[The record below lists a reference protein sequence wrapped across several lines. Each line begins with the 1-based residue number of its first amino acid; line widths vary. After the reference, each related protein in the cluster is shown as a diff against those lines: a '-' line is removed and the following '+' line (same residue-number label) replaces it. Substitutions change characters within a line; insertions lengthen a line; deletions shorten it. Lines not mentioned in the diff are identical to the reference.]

1 MRIKPMFSKNTGLST
16 RKMNLNIFLQ
26 QRRLDK
32 VEEYTT
38 STTVLSTLRLD
49 ERLGEGGFWK
59 LYHLWQPFFLF
70 LILGQVDFPDL
81 PASGFVLEHAVKLGK
96 KSNVCSPG

>member
-1 MRIKPMFSKNTGLST
+1 MFSKNTGLST
-16 RKMNLNIFLQ
+16 RKMNLNIFQ

-49 ERLGEGGFWK
+49 EPLGEGGVWI
-59 LYHLWQPFFLF
+59 LYHLLWQRFFLF
-70 LILGQVDFPDL
+70 LILGEVDSLAPL
-81 PASGFVLEHAVKLGK
+81 SASALREHAVKLRK